1 MYERETPMQV
11 SGTDGRRPDIDW
23 LRIFATYL
31 LFVFHGAM
39 IFNPAPFFHVRND
52 QTSMVMLVVAGFIS
66 LWHMPLFFLLA
77 GWSAAASLR
86 LRGAAGFLR
95 ERTRRLAIPLVI
107 GCVTIGPLIKY
118 FELRSGLDL
127 NHRGLSASAELQE
140 GFAQVIPGGL
150 PVAPPFEEGFLEFLP
165 TFFSGLDRFTWGH
178 LWFVAYLLVFS
189 VLFLPVML
197 MLVRGAR
204 RAGQARHVR
213 GGFALPPRAG
223 CVYLPLVPLVAA
235 QVLLRPYWPGI
246 QNLYDDW
253 ANVAYYSTYLF
264 AGLMLARSPA
274 LERVL
279 DGERRRALAIASAT
293 TVMLLAGVL
302 GVFRSEAVMLAGS
315 AVAGWCFVVAILGY
329 ARGAFTRDGPA
340 MHYLRE
346 SAFPVYIIHQLS
358 LVLVGYVVV
367 QWSLG
372 IAAKYAIVLVLAV
385 LLTMAFYHFVVRRVP
400 VLRFAYGMRP
410 LPRAAR
416 GVGVPSVTGGP
427 VRVGA
432 AGPLVLALGFLLA
445 SAQPSCAAAG
455 QDPRGVWWAEG
466 GSARVEILD
475 CGPRLCGRVVWLRSP
490 FGIDGCPLLDVHNP
504 HADLRARPVLGI
516 DILTNLEPEPGRPRR
531 WVGGSIYDPGRGST
545 YSCTLDVDGDRL
557 ELRGYIGLPLIGR
570 TTTWYRVG
578 TEDGRTCRR

>member
-1 MYERETPMQV
+1 MYEREISTQV
-11 SGTDGRRPDIDW
+11 SATDGRRPDIDW

-77 GWSAAASLR
+77 GWSAGASLR

-95 ERTRRLAIPLVI
+95 ERARRLAIPLVI
-107 GCVTIGPLIKY
+107 GCVTIGPLLKY

-127 NHRGLSASAELQE
+127 NHRGLSASVELQE

-150 PVAPPFEEGFLEFLP
+150 PVAPLFEEGFLEFLP

-189 VLFLPVML
+189 VLYLPVML
-197 MLVRGAR
+197 MLVGGAR
-204 RAGQARHVR
+204 RASQARR
-213 GGFALPPRAG
+213 EIAEPPRTG
-223 CVYLPLVPLVAA
+223 YVYLALVPLVLA
-235 QVLLRPYWPGI
+235 QVVLRPYWPGI

-293 TVMLLAGVL
+293 TLVLLAGVL
-302 GVFRSEAVMLAGS
+302 GLFRSEAVMLAGS

-329 ARGAFTRDGPA
+329 ARSAFTQDGPM

-385 LLTMAFYHFVVRRVP
+385 LLTMVFYHFVVRRVP

-416 GVGVPSVTGGP
+416 GVVASSVREAP
-427 VRVGA
+427 VRVGV
-432 AGPLVLALGFLLA
+432 AGSFVMALGFLLA
-445 SAQPSCAAAG
+445 LAQPSCAAAG

-466 GSARVEILD
+466 GAARVEILD
-475 CGPRLCGRVVWLRSP
+475 CGRRLCGRVVWLRSP
-490 FGIDGCPLLDVHNP
+490 FGMDGCPLLDVHNP
-504 HADLRARPVLGI
+504 HADLRERPVLGI
-516 DILTNLEPEPGRPRR
+516 DILTDLEPENGRPQR
-531 WVGGSIYDPGRGST
+531 WVGGRIYDPGRGST

-570 TTTWYRVG
+570 TTTWYRAG
-578 TEDGRTCRR
+578 AEDGRTCRR